1 MQDGTVGPARPR
13 AASGAA
19 AVAAAAAVATL
30 PLCAVATAATGGGT
44 RAGTLLYL
52 VPVLAA
58 VALTAAAVRRV
69 PEARRRPWQWL
80 LLAQGMYLLGEVLFA
95 ALDLAG
101 NETWPTA
108 ADAVYLLAYVPVT
121 VGLLSLNRQRGGS
134 GHRGSLLDASIVTLS
149 AATLFG
155 VFVVLPIATDTT
167 QTALVRVLSTAYPV
181 ADVVWV
187 FLLARMVTGPGAR
200 TRAFW
205 LLAGGTA
212 ATLAADVGHN
222 VLQLVD
228 GGDDT
233 PLWMNLLWQSFYV
246 LYALAATSESASRLT
261 EQKPVEDRGL
271 TVPRLVL
278 LAVAAVLP
286 SLVLVVL
293 TLTGRTTPT
302 AWLAVGSV
310 LLIALV
316 VARIWDLL
324 QQVRSQAVQL
334 AALARTDPLT
344 GAANRRTWD
353 HELSR
358 ACATA
363 ARTGEELHVALLDLD
378 RFKAFNDTRGHQA
391 GDELLKSATAAWGEA
406 LAGEGF
412 LARWGGEEFAVLLL
426 SRERDGTLRRV
437 DALRSV
443 VPHGQTCS
451 IGVARW
457 DGTEEPAAVLRR
469 ADEALYAAKTG
480 GRDRLVTAPE
490 LRGARTGSR
499 GDGRGTTTG

>member
-1 MQDGTVGPARPR
+1 MNRSHTRGLG
-13 AASGAA
+13 
-19 AVAAAAAVATL
+19 AAAAAVVATL
-30 PLCAVATAATGGGT
+30 PLCTIATAAAGATSP
-44 RAGTLLYL
+44 AGTVVYLL
-52 VPVLAA
+52 PVAAA
-58 VALTAAAVRRV
+58 VALMAVAVHRI
-69 PEARRRPWQWL
+69 PPARRRPWRWL
-80 LLAQGMYLLGEVLFA
+80 LGAQVMYLVGELLFA

-101 NETWPTA
+101 NESWPTP

-134 GHRGSLLDASIVTLS
+134 SHRGSLLDACIVTLS

-155 VFVVLPIATDTT
+155 VFVVLPIATDGT

-181 ADVVWV
+181 ADVLWV

-205 LLAGGTA
+205 LLAGGTT
-212 ATLAADVGHN
+212 ATVVADVAMN

-228 GGDDT
+228 GGVST
-233 PLWMNLLWQSFYV
+233 PLWMNLLWQCFYV
-246 LYALAATSESASRLT
+246 MYALAATTESASRLT
-261 EQKPVEDRGL
+261 EKKPTEGAGL

-286 SLVLVVL
+286 SLVLVAL
-293 TLTGRTTPT
+293 TVGGRATPT
-302 AWLAVGSV
+302 GWLATGSV

-363 ARTGEELHVALLDLD
+363 ARTGEGLYVALLDLD

-391 GDELLKSATAAWGEA
+391 GDELLKAATAAWTEA
-406 LAGEGF
+406 LAGDGF
-412 LARWGGEEFAVLLL
+412 LARWGGEEFAVLLP
-426 SRERDGTLRRV
+426 SRDG
-437 DALRSV
+437 DGALRLLDSLRAV
-443 VPHGQTCS
+443 VPHGQSCS
-451 IGVARW
+451 VGVARW
-457 DGTEEPAAVLRR
+457 DGAEEPAAALRR

-480 GRDRLVTAPE
+480 GRDRLAAAPE
-490 LRGARTGSR
+490 LRRPGAAGRRPVADSR
-499 GDGRGTTTG
+499 P